1 MENKKYESPENIL
14 IGLDRVHT
22 LSIMMDDLL
31 GSVDGE
37 DISYVH
43 VALKPHA
50 HLLLRAQES
59 LAELYQLLGNDLY
72 HSEEDT
78 E

>member
-1 MENKKYESPENIL
+1 MEKKNSEHIL

-22 LSIMMDDLL
+22 ISIMMGDLL

-37 DISYVH
+37 DISDVH

-59 LAELYQLLGNDLY
+59 MGELYQLLGNDLY
-72 HSEEDT
+72 HSEEDW